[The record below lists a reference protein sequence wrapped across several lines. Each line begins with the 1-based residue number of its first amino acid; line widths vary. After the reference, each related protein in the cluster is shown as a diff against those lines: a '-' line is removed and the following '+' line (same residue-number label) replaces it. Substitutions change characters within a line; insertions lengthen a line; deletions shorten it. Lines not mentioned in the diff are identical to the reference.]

1 MLSSQQIIIRILLSV
16 ILSGL
21 IGLEREKLRRPAGV
35 RTHMLVGVGATLVI
49 LTSIYLGKT
58 YDNVQVDRMGSQV
71 ISGIGFLGAGTIIR
85 QGNTVQGL
93 TTAAGLWAVACI
105 GLAVGTGFY
114 LGSIAATLMVLAT
127 LVLFKR
133 IETQIMK
140 KDRRLTVAITLLN
153 TPGQV
158 SKIYRKL
165 EELKVSVLKI
175 EFQEHGLEESDEFI
189 TIEMELRLQDYD
201 MKNDIINQII
211 SEEGV
216 VSVSKNTGG
225 KF

>member
-1 MLSSQQIIIRILLSV
+1 
-16 ILSGL
+16 
-21 IGLEREKLRRPAGV
+21 
-35 RTHMLVGVGATLVI
+35 MLVGVGATLVI
-49 LTSIYLGKT
+49 LTSIYLGKA
-58 YDNVQVDRMGSQV
+58 YSNIQVDRMGSQV

-114 LGSIAATLMVLAT
+114 LGSITATLMVLTT
-127 LVLFKR
+127 LVVFKR

-140 KDRRLTVAITLLN
+140 KDKRLTVSITLLN
-153 TPGQV
+153 KPGQV

-165 EELKVSVLKI
+165 EDLRVSVLKI
-175 EFQEHGLEESDEFI
+175 EFQEHGLEQSDEFI
-189 TIEMELRLQDYD
+189 TIEMELKLQDYD

-211 SEEGV
+211 SEDGV
-216 VSVSKNTGG
+216 VSGSKSTGG
-225 KF
+225 WL

>member
-1 MLSSQQIIIRILLSV
+1 MLLSEQIIIRILLSV

-21 IGLEREKLRRPAGV
+21 VGMEREKLKRPAGV

-49 LTSIYLGKT
+49 LTSIYLSET
-58 YDNVQVDRMGSQV
+58 YGNIQVDRMGSQV

-114 LGSIAATLMVLAT
+114 LGAITTTLMVLIT
-127 LVLFKR
+127 LIVFKK
-133 IETQIMK
+133 IETKVMQ
-140 KDRRLTVAITLLN
+140 KDKFLDIEIIATN
-153 TPGQV
+153 QPGQIGNICKAIEGL
-158 SKIYRKL
+158 KI
-165 EELKVSVLKI
+165 SISKI
-175 EFQEHGLEESDEFI
+175 EFSEDNEQDEELITVEMILKLPDDE
-189 TIEMELRLQDYD
+189 
-201 MKNDIINQII
+201 MKNDVINKII
-211 SEEGV
+211 SQDGV
-216 VSVSKNTGG
+216 IKVSKKTGG

>member
-1 MLSSQQIIIRILLSV
+1 
-16 ILSGL
+16 
-21 IGLEREKLRRPAGV
+21 RRPAGV

-140 KDRRLTVAITLLN
+140 K
-153 TPGQV
+153 
-158 SKIYRKL
+158 
-165 EELKVSVLKI
+165 
-175 EFQEHGLEESDEFI
+175 
-189 TIEMELRLQDYD
+189 
-201 MKNDIINQII
+201 
-211 SEEGV
+211 
-216 VSVSKNTGG
+216 
-225 KF
+225 

>member
-21 IGLEREKLRRPAGV
+21 VGLEREKLRRPAGV
-35 RTHMLVGVGATLVI
+35 RTHMLVGVGATLII
-49 LTSIYLGKT
+49 LTSIYLVKS
-58 YDNVQVDRMGSQV
+58 YPNVQVDRMGSQV

-127 LVLFKR
+127 LVVFKR

-140 KDRRLTVAITLLN
+140 KDKRLTVAITLLN
-153 TPGQV
+153 EEGQV
-158 SKIYRKL
+158 SRIYRKL
-165 EELKVSVLKI
+165 EELKVNVMKI
-175 EFQEHGLEESDEFI
+175 EFQEHGIEESDEFI

-201 MKNDIINQII
+201 MKNDIINKII
-211 SEEGV
+211 SEDGV